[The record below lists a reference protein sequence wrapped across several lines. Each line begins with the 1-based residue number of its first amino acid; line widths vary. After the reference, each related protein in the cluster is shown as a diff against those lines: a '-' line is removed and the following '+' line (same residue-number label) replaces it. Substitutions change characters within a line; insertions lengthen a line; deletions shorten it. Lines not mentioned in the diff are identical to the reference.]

1 MSYITSN
8 AKKTLSLILIAALL
22 GASSCGG
29 TESGKI
35 TDSSSPTDESTDTTA
50 PVEKTYPFYD
60 GVDLGGETFTV
71 WNVKPNLWNMHCAI
85 APEEVDG
92 ETVNDAIYNR
102 NAKVEAKMNYSLKE
116 VNGEYDTRDVRRLH
130 LRRRI
135 YADVH
140 RGLRAVAGLLQSS

>member
-8 AKKTLSLILIAALL
+8 AKKSLSLILIAALL

-71 WNVKPNLWNMHCAI
+71 WNVKPNLWNMT
-85 APEEVDG
+85 AP
-92 ETVNDAIYNR
+92 
-102 NAKVEAKMNYSLKE
+102 
-116 VNGEYDTRDVRRLH
+116 
-130 LRRRI
+130 
-135 YADVH
+135 
-140 RGLRAVAGLLQSS
+140 

>member
-22 GASSCGG
+22 GASSCGE

-50 PVEKTYPFYD
+50 SVEKTYPFYD

-71 WNVKPNLWNMHCAI
+71 WNVKPNL
-85 APEEVDG
+85 
-92 ETVNDAIYNR
+92 
-102 NAKVEAKMNYSLKE
+102 
-116 VNGEYDTRDVRRLH
+116 
-130 LRRRI
+130 
-135 YADVH
+135 
-140 RGLRAVAGLLQSS
+140 